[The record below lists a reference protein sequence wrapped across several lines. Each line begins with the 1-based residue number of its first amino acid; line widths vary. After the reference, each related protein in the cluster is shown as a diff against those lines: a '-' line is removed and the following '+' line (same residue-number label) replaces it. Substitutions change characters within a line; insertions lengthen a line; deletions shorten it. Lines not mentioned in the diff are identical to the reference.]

1 MPLFGKKKD
10 KIKPLD
16 TTAPD
21 GAGQISLPNPGEYP
35 PEGEEE
41 GLRRNTL
48 GTFPARGHRAGGGA
62 TLGAAERVAITRNL
76 EFSAGGRSQL
86 VAAGP
91 LSPASAHVSE
101 RTGQVQ
107 ISGTEDTSQSAGHVD
122 RDQPAQPPPHQDLGI
137 STADGV
143 EAQDRG
149 APGPG
154 LRRDRGGL

>member
-1 MPLFGKKKD
+1 MPLFGKKE

-35 PEGEEE
+35 PEGEEIE
-41 GLRRNTL
+41 LRRNTL
-48 GTFPARGHRAGGGA
+48 GTFPARGHRAGGGT
-62 TLGAAERVAITRNL
+62 TLGASERVAITRNL

-91 LSPASAHVSE
+91 VGPAQAHISE

-107 ISGTEDTSQSAGHVD
+107 ISGTEDTSQSAGHID
-122 RDQPAQPPPHQDLGI
+122 RDQAAQPPPHQDLGI

-143 EAQDRG
+143 RAEHQG
-149 APGPG
+149 APGPE
-154 LRRDRGGL
+154 LRRDREGL